1 MMKKIFI
8 SLAFLLPL
16 IINAQQKKVIEN
28 ILVITTDGFRWQ
40 EVFKG
45 MDPSIANDGL
55 FNGGDSLS
63 IYKKYWAT
71 TETERRQK
79 LLPFIWNTI
88 GTGGQIY
95 GNRMF
100 GNKVDNAN
108 KYKFSYPGYNEI
120 FTGFPDTLVNSNDYP
135 PNPHINV
142 LEYINRQPG
151 YQGKVAAFTAWEAFN
166 RILNEERSGIPV
178 VAAFDATGGNNPSPR
193 EQLLNDLLKDSYK
206 PFHESECLDLF
217 THYAALEYLKNKK
230 PKALYISYGET
241 DEFAH
246 AGRYLD
252 YLNSAH
258 QFDQWLKDLWNYI
271 QSDPTYKNKTALLIT
286 VDHGRGDKI
295 KKEWTSHGEAVA
307 DAHEI
312 WFAVMGPGL
321 PAKGEVKTPM
331 QLYQKQFAQ
340 TIASLLG
347 MKFTAAHSIAE
358 SISEIYK

>member
-1 MMKKIFI
+1 
-8 SLAFLLPL
+8 
-16 IINAQQKKVIEN
+16 
-28 ILVITTDGFRWQ
+28 
-40 EVFKG
+40 
-45 MDPSIANDGL
+45 
-55 FNGGDSLS
+55 
-63 IYKKYWAT
+63 
-71 TETERRQK
+71 
-79 LLPFIWNTI
+79 
-88 GTGGQIY
+88 
-95 GNRMF
+95 MF

-120 FTGFPDTLVNSNDYP
+120 FTGFPDSLINSNDYP

-142 LEYINRQPG
+142 LEYINRQSG

-166 RILNEERSGIPV
+166 RILNEKRSGIPV

-193 EQLLNDLLKDSYK
+193 EELLNDLLKDSYK

-252 YLNSAH
+252 YLNAAH
-258 QFDQWLKDLWNYI
+258 QFDQWINDLWNYI

-286 VDHGRGDKI
+286 VDHGRGDRI

-312 WFAVMGPGL
+312 WFAIMGPGL
-321 PAKGEVKTPM
+321 PAMGEVKTPM

-347 MKFTAAHSIAE
+347 MNYTAAHPIAE
-358 SISEIYK
+358 SISEIYKK